1 MARGF
6 GSTRGSGT
14 TDRIVTA
21 LTTNNSVRSYAIW
34 ANRNG
39 TGGGGLG
46 RMFDKNNGT
55 AEAALYYSGGSN
67 YSFTR
72 WWSTSPGEWAFTAPS
87 TGAFRHI
94 GVSYDQSSTANDP
107 VIYVSGSAVSTTEA
121 QTPVGTVV
129 SGSAAHTLGNRQS
142 DNARNWDGDLAEFA
156 AWDAILT
163 AEEFASLAAGMSPL
177 LVRPASLVCYVPAIR
192 DNVDLKLTAPTITGT
207 AVQPHP
213 AVYMPAFWASTNKSA
228 ATGNAVWS
236 SAGTGAASWTG
247 ASNNSQPWTAAGTGV
262 AAWTGG
268 PLNSQPWTAAGI
280 GDAAW
285 VGSSVSSGGADWA
298 AAGVGAAAWTGAAT
312 ADSVWASAALGD
324 ANWAGAGGAV
334 TATTPA
340 AGGGGARRRR
350 QEYHYVVVDGVD
362 YRVSSPEQAKEI
374 LLKLRELAA
383 KRVQRQARKAVA
395 KAPEAPVIQPIRA
408 TVKIEDYG
416 TVFAQQLQAQVDAAN
431 AQIAEQYAQAVASA
445 QAWQKHQRS
454 LDDEDEEIETLILL
468 GML

>member
-1 MARGF
+1 MR
-6 GSTRGSGT
+6 TRFLAHSGAAQVLAGPGGRALATDGGTSSYFDIGKVPKALVGT
-14 TDRIVTA
+14 TWIVQFSTFGTSGPDYASSTVNTGSSYIEDILLNSTGEASSSGALEFLIRDDTGLIKRCATVASNINDGRVHTVVWTLTGTASGSVGVSCWLDGFEKTLIFDRTDA
-21 LTTNNSVRSYAIW
+21 LSGLASNDTEFPVWLFT
-34 ANRNG
+34 RNLRG
-39 TGGGGLG
+39 TG
-46 RMFDKNNGT
+46 
-55 AEAALYYSGGSN
+55 SGGSDATQRI
-67 YSFTR
+67 YLYARLPDAPLAS
-72 WWSTSPGEWAFTAPS
+72 GESLSSDPWQIFEAIEQPFYTTAAS
-87 TGAFRHI
+87 TG
-94 GVSYDQSSTANDP
+94 
-107 VIYVSGSAVSTTEA
+107 SAW
-121 QTPVGTVV
+121 
-129 SGSAAHTLGNRQS
+129 SA
-142 DNARNWDGDLAEFA
+142 
-156 AWDAILT
+156 
-163 AEEFASLAAGMSPL
+163 
-177 LVRPASLVCYVPAIR
+177 
-192 DNVDLKLTAPTITGT
+192 
-207 AVQPHP
+207 
-213 AVYMPAFWASTNKSA
+213 
-228 ATGNAVWS
+228 
-236 SAGTGAASWTG
+236 AGTGAASWTG

-285 VGSSVSSGGADWA
+285 VGSSVSSGSADWA

-350 QEYHYVVVDGVD
+350 RPEIHYVVIDGVD
-362 YRVSSPEQAKEI
+362 HRVSSVEEAKEI
-374 LLKLRELAA
+374 LLKLREVAA

-445 QAWQKHQRS
+445 QAWQMHQRS